1 MLPSNIRIKKLDL
14 FRFWNFASKWKLGTC
29 WGDYG
34 MFLPLSSKK
43 YHSMQFSAFIQ
54 ENLIHQQDISF
65 SNSFLCMLPIPLQSS
80 LGCMTLS
87 WRRPMVLRTFPKN
100 LNLEETSKEETSK
113 ALKRV
118 PPRVRMANSS
128 LFSPPSQI
136 FSRSSGVHQTIQT
149 KPEETWEYWFR
160 KLSQQYLWAEK
171 PALNIKYVSRI
182 DMSAVC
188 TLYCCFSLS
197 PMPKIYNSSYL
208 FRIK

>member
-1 MLPSNIRIKKLDL
+1 
-14 FRFWNFASKWKLGTC
+14 
-29 WGDYG
+29 

-100 LNLEETSKEETSK
+100 LNLEETSKEEISK

-149 KPEETWEYWFR
+149 KAEEAWEY
-160 KLSQQYLWAEK
+160 
-171 PALNIKYVSRI
+171 
-182 DMSAVC
+182 
-188 TLYCCFSLS
+188 
-197 PMPKIYNSSYL
+197 
-208 FRIK
+208 